1 MKMVLMDHSLYRD
14 RLGRAREYH
23 ISPRG
28 RGFDQQKE
36 PLGDR
41 SARAFE
47 VLLKV
52 SLEVS
57 RQSSDV
63 IKF

>member
-36 PLGDR
+36 PLVIP
-41 SARAFE
+41 ARGF
-47 VLLKV
+47 
-52 SLEVS
+52 
-57 RQSSDV
+57 
-63 IKF
+63 

>member
-14 RLGRAREYH
+14 RLGRAQEYH

-36 PLGDR
+36 PLVIP
-41 SARAFE
+41 ARFFE

-57 RQSSDV
+57 RQ
-63 IKF
+63 